1 MMAGFNYNK
10 QFVVCTSIDN
20 EYKRCCCILE
30 LEGQANVEWEDLH
43 LKVARVNQHPPTL
56 VTWIGW
62 MSVRHY
68 LFHSVPVHQLTPL
81 IIFPLSI

>member
-1 MMAGFNYNK
+1 MVASGRTNIFRGPHPAHSLDKYTRSMMAGFNYNK

-43 LKVARVNQHPPTL
+43 LKVARMDQHP
-56 VTWIGW
+56 
-62 MSVRHY
+62 
-68 LFHSVPVHQLTPL
+68 QLWL
-81 IIFPLSI
+81 DGLDGC